1 MAVFLDSANLDHAR
15 EARSLGFVVG
25 ATTNPKLLAQ
35 AGLSNPQ
42 EAMALLSALFPGP
55 VFYQLRAREKDA
67 MRAEAKTFA
76 AIAPNL
82 GLKIMCHI
90 EGLSF
95 AAEASREFK
104 VAVTGVF
111 TSAQAYLA
119 AQAGAHYIIPYV
131 NRITRY
137 MGSGPGA
144 IADMAKIVSGTPCEI
159 LAAGI
164 KTASEAVETLLAGAH
179 HISLPL
185 EVIKEMA
192 RSPWTEQAMDDF
204 DAASRH

>member
-15 EARSLGFVVG
+15 EAADLGFVSG

-35 AGLSNPQ
+35 AAPSNAQ
-42 EAMALLSALFPGP
+42 EVMGNLAALFRGP
-55 VFYQLRAREKDA
+55 VFYQLQARTKDG
-67 MRAEAKTFA
+67 MRREAERFVK
-76 AIAPNL
+76 IAPNV
-82 GLKIMCHI
+82 GLKIMCHLA
-90 EGLSF
+90 GLGF
-95 AAEASREFK
+95 VAEASQEVK

-111 TSAQAYLA
+111 SPSQAYLA

-131 NRITRY
+131 NRLTRY
-137 MGSGPGA
+137 VGSGPRA
-144 IADMAKIVSGTPCEI
+144 IADMVKVISGTPCEI

-164 KTASEAVETLLAGAH
+164 KTTAEAVDTLLAGAH
-179 HISLPL
+179 HVSLPL

-204 DAASRH
+204 DAASRP